1 MATLFEWT
9 GAQLGRLHA
18 SRVLARF
25 LAALQDVPRAQAT
38 VLRRV
43 LPLVRDGAFGRAHR
57 LHAVHTVADLR
68 RAMPL
73 HTYEDYRPVL
83 ERVADGDRGALF
95 APGVPLLMFATSS
108 GTTAKPKLIPVT
120 EPFVADYRRGWNTF
134 GLKLLLDH
142 RGAFLRPILQCTGRP
157 DEDLTR
163 SGVPYGAITGLLA
176 RTQKRIVRH
185 FYVGCPEVAYL
196 PTPQARYYTLMR
208 LALARDLGFA
218 ITASPAT
225 LIQMAKLA
233 DEQRDRIVADIHAGT
248 LAPELVADES
258 LHVRLAPRLRPDPA
272 RAREL
277 ERLIAQHGA
286 LRPRDA
292 WRVSFLACWTGGSM
306 GHYLPR
312 LREWWGDVPVRD
324 IGLLASEG
332 RVSVPLHDETPTGV
346 LDVTSA
352 VFEFIPADEAGQP
365 NPRTLLPREL
375 QVGHDYVV
383 VLTNTSGLLRYRL
396 DDVVR
401 VHGWHGGA
409 PIIEFLHRFGRVAS
423 VAGEKLTESQVVA
436 AVQEAVQ
443 RLGLA
448 SADFLLA
455 PVWDDPPWYRL
466 SWGGARAGELAAQVD
481 RALVAQNDEY
491 ASRRK
496 SGRLGPLAT
505 RPMPGD
511 AFTHLDARLAA
522 ARRSTAEQYKRPCL
536 LTNPGDD
543 DRLFGHSESV
553 STQFVAQ

>member
-1 MATLFEWT
+1 MATVLEWT
-9 GAQLGRLHA
+9 AAYLGHLHA

-25 LAALQDVPRAQAT
+25 LGALGDVPRAQAT

-57 LHAVHTVADLR
+57 LGAVHTFADLR
-68 RAMPL
+68 RAVPL

-95 APGVPLLMFATSS
+95 SPGVPLLMFATSS

-134 GLKLLLDH
+134 GLKMLVDH

-185 FYVGCPEVAYL
+185 FYVGCPEIAYL
-196 PTPQARYYTLMR
+196 PDPQARYYTLMR

-233 DEQRDRIVADIHAGT
+233 DEQRERVVADIHNGT
-248 LAPELVADES
+248 LAPDLVDDDTLRA
-258 LHVRLAPRLRPDPA
+258 RLAPRLRPDPA

-277 ERLIAQHGA
+277 ERLIREHGA

-292 WRVSFLACWTGGSM
+292 WKVAFLACWTGGSM
-306 GHYLPR
+306 GQYLPR
-312 LREWWGDVPVRD
+312 LREWWGNVPVRD

-352 VFEFIPADEAGQP
+352 VFEFIPVDEAGRP
-365 NPRTLLPREL
+365 HPRTLLPHEL

-401 VHGWHGGA
+401 VHGWHGAA
-409 PIIEFLHRFGRVAS
+409 PLIEFLHRYGRVAS
-423 VAGEKLTESQVVA
+423 VAGEKLTESQVVV
-436 AVQEAVQ
+436 AVQQAVE

-448 SADFLLA
+448 CADFLVS
-455 PVWDDPPWYRL
+455 PVWADPPWYRL
-466 SWGGARAGELAAQVD
+466 NWAGTRATELASQVDQALAAQ
-481 RALVAQNDEY
+481 NEEY

-496 SGRLGPLAT
+496 SGRLGPLVT
-505 RPMPGD
+505 RPIPAAD
-511 AFTHLDARLAA
+511 FTHLDARLAA
-522 ARRSTAEQYKRPCL
+522 SRRSTAEQYKRPCL
-536 LTNPGDD
+536 LTAPGED
-543 DRLFGHSESV
+543 DRLLGHTESD
-553 STQFVAQ
+553 STLISAR